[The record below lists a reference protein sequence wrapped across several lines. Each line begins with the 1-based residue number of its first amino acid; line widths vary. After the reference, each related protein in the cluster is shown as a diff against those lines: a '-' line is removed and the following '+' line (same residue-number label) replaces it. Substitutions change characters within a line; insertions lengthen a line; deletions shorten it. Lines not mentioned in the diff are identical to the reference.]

1 MSYSNLLSKLIRGNS
16 EENNFEKI
24 FLEMG
29 WSALGLSSDFL
40 ILFETTIIG
49 IISSL
54 SILTKVFQLE
64 VVIKYWYAVF
74 QAPEKDSC
82 LFKYH
87 IYFKGD
93 MKEWWNGIY

>member
-29 WSALGLSSDFL
+29 LSALGLSSDFL

-64 VVIKYWYAVF
+64 VVIKY
-74 QAPEKDSC
+74 
-82 LFKYH
+82 
-87 IYFKGD
+87 
-93 MKEWWNGIY
+93 